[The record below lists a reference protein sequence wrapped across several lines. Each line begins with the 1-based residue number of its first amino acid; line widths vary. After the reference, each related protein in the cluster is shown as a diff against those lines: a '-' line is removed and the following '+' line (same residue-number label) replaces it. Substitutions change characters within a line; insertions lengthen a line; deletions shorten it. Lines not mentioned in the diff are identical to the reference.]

1 MTLFV
6 DTSAL
11 YALMDRDDFNHERAR
26 RFWIELSPDEP
37 LLTHDYVLV
46 ETSALV
52 QRRLGI
58 EALQT
63 LLDELTL
70 PISTVFVD
78 RVMHDAAVS
87 GVLNARVRQV
97 SLVDVVSFE
106 VMRRAGVRAA
116 FTFDDHF
123 AQFGFELRPD

>member
-11 YALMDRDDFNHERAR
+11 YALMDRDDLNHERAR

-78 RVMHDAAVS
+78 RVIHDAAVS
-87 GVLNARVRQV
+87 GVLNALVRHV

-106 VMRRAGVRAA
+106 VMRRAGARAA
-116 FTFDDHF
+116 FTFDDYF
-123 AQFGFELRPD
+123 AQFGFEVRPD

>member
-26 RFWIELSPDEP
+26 RFWAELNRDEP
-37 LLTHDYVLV
+37 LLTHNYVLV

-63 LLDELTL
+63 LVDELTL

-78 RVMHDAAVS
+78 RTVHDAAVS
-87 GVLNARVRQV
+87 GVLNARVGQV

-116 FTFDDHF
+116 FTFDKHF
-123 AQFGFELRPD
+123 ARFGFELHPD

>member
-37 LLTHDYVLV
+37 LLTHNYVLV

>member
-11 YALMDRDDFNHERAR
+11 YALMDCDDVNHGRAR

-37 LLTHDYVLV
+37 LLTHNYVLV

-58 EALQT
+58 EALQA
-63 LLDELTL
+63 LIDELTL

-78 RVMHDAAVS
+78 RVLHDAAVS
-87 GVLNARVRQV
+87 GVLNARERQV

-123 AQFGFELRPD
+123 ARFGFELHPN

>member
-37 LLTHDYVLV
+37 LLTHNYVLV

-87 GVLNARVRQV
+87 GVLNARVRHV

>member
-11 YALMDRDDFNHERAR
+11 YALMDRDDLNHERAR

>member
-11 YALMDRDDFNHERAR
+11 YALMDRDDRNHASAA
-26 RFWIELSPDEP
+26 RFWSQFDAAEP
-37 LLTHDYVLV
+37 LVTHNYVLV

-58 EALQT
+58 EALQV
-63 LLDELTL
+63 LVDELAL

-78 RVMHDAAVS
+78 QAVHDAAVTA
-87 GVLNARVRQV
+87 VLAARQRHLSV
-97 SLVDVVSFE
+97 VDLVSFE
-106 VMRRAGVRAA
+106 IMRRLGIRAA
-116 FTFDDHF
+116 FAFDDHF
-123 AQFGFELRPD
+123 ARFGFEVHPN